1 MYKLVVLDLDGTLLT
16 NDSIISSYS
25 KEILLDL
32 AAQDVKIILASG
44 RPYQSM
50 LAFAKE
56 LELNTPLI
64 ANNGA
69 LIKRPSGEV
78 LAQNFIEVELAE
90 QILNYAK
97 QRDLHISFY
106 FTDQICVE
114 EITDKADVHIEEEK
128 VMPQAVGDLKKR
140 LDEPPINILFN
151 IDKKIMR
158 KTVRDLKKRF
168 GESLSIVQTTENY
181 IDVTGQNV
189 NKGVGLKALLKKYN
203 LSPQDVVSF
212 GNNYNDLDMLELAD
226 LGVVTDN
233 APQEVKEQADMVTV
247 SNEEHGVAKALEKIF
262 I

>member
-1 MYKLVVLDLDGTLLT
+1 MYKLVILDLDGTLLS
-16 NDSIISSYS
+16 NDSTISSYS

-32 AAQDVKIILASG
+32 AAQDVKIVLASG

-50 LAFAKE
+50 LAFAEE
-56 LELNTPLI
+56 LKLNTPLI

-106 FTDQICVE
+106 FSDQICVE

-128 VMPQAVGDLKKR
+128 VMPQAVGDLKKK
-140 LDEPPINILFN
+140 LDQAPINILFN
-151 IDKKIMR
+151 LESDLMHQ
-158 KTVRDLKKRF
+158 TVEELKEKF
-168 GESLSIVQTTENY
+168 GKELSIAQTTSNY

-189 NKGVGLKALLKKYN
+189 NKGVGLKTLLEKYN
-203 LSPQDVVSF
+203 LSAEEVVAF
-212 GNNYNDLDMLELAD
+212 GNNYNDIAMLKTAG
-226 LGVVTDN
+226 LGVVTAN
-233 APQEVKEQADMVTV
+233 APSEIKEEADMVTA